1 MTMLSDPVI
10 NDVVSVAETLASDV
24 LIEVRNALE
33 SEKIQ
38 DELLKRIHEA
48 GRAEAVRELV
58 MACLMNAASGVAP
71 TSVCLVPS
79 CRVVGDGR
87 VAKARRQV
95 IRLFNIHTSS

>member
-48 GRAEAVRELV
+48 GRAEAETQGVLVAAAAAQGMQHAGGERE
-58 MACLMNAASGVAP
+58 
-71 TSVCLVPS
+71 
-79 CRVVGDGR
+79 R
-87 VAKARRQV
+87 VAAGVERDR
-95 IRLFNIHTSS
+95 